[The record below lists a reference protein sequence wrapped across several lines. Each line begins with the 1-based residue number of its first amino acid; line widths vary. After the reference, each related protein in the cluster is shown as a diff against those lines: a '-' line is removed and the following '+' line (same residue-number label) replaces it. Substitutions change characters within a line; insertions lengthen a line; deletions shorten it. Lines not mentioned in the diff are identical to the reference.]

1 MHNTCG
7 FNTLADA
14 PGCCTSSLRRRL
26 AEGRDFCS
34 GAAHPLASSVNY
46 RAAKSLEKAPYPIH
60 IKRLL
65 PLDVHRR
72 APVAPMTNLVVSSPL
87 PSCSYLLRSLSFRI
101 VSTGIRETRRKYFS
115 VSAQFCSAG
124 LVHTGGSDSFLS
136 LSIPLAVLERLPS
149 MDLSSICCTECK
161 SIPVSCPPT
170 T

>member
-34 GAAHPLASSVNY
+34 GAARPLASSVNH
-46 RAAKSLEKAPYPIH
+46 REAKSLQKAPYPIH

-87 PSCSYLLRSLSFRI
+87 PSCSYLLRSLSFRT
-101 VSTGIRETRRKYFS
+101 VSTGIRETRRKSVS

-124 LVHTGGSDSFLS
+124 LVHTSGSDSFPLPEHSSSCFRTAS
-136 LSIPLAVLERLPS
+136 LDGSLFDMLYE
-149 MDLSSICCTECK
+149 M
-161 SIPVSCPPT
+161 
-170 T
+170 